1 MHKDMYY
8 NEVMER
14 WFAANGT
21 GLAASSY
28 EKYYRLYAN
37 HIRPFFRDVKVSEL
51 SEDLLDAYRAEL
63 EQRRSS
69 RGGELSAGTVRCIA
83 MLANRGI
90 CAAREGHMLKE
101 EMRLQAN
108 KPGGK
113 EIVQVFT
120 EAEQRRLEQYLRSA
134 MDASRMGVYLCLYTG
149 LRIGELCSLRWED
162 VDLETGSICVRKTV
176 QRLRVPG
183 EGGAT
188 SLVEG
193 QPKSRTSARVIP
205 YPDFLRAF
213 LQREGGARQ
222 YILSGSEIR
231 PMDPRT
237 LQYRYKRYLKE
248 AGIPYR
254 KFHTLRHTFATRC
267 LMAGVDVKTL
277 SELLGH
283 ADIRTTL
290 GIYCHASLQYKREQV
305 NRLQPFA
312 QEAALLK

>member
-63 EQRRSS
+63 ERRRSS

-134 MDASRMGVYLCLYTG
+134 MDVSRMGVYLCLYTG

-176 QRLRVPG
+176 QRLRVP
-183 EGGAT
+183 
-188 SLVEG
+188 
-193 QPKSRTSARVIP
+193 
-205 YPDFLRAF
+205 
-213 LQREGGARQ
+213 
-222 YILSGSEIR
+222 
-231 PMDPRT
+231 
-237 LQYRYKRYLKE
+237 
-248 AGIPYR
+248 AGIIMESV
-254 KFHTLRHTFATRC
+254 T
-267 LMAGVDVKTL
+267 D
-277 SELLGH
+277 S
-283 ADIRTTL
+283 
-290 GIYCHASLQYKREQV
+290 ASLLKAMITPVSSFEEANFSQGYSESSSSV
-305 NRLQPFA
+305 ILQPIA
-312 QEAALLK
+312 